1 MVDVVTA
8 VGIATTAF
16 NALKAGFE
24 HGREIESMVDD
35 ISRWSNAA
43 IDIRQ
48 SHNNEKARKGYLGS
62 VESEALETFIHQ
74 QKIKEQEEILRVQIN
89 MRYGPESWNRVL
101 VLQADIRK
109 ARLQAKQE
117 RERFQEEMIKWGV
130 VCTLLIGAVYGL
142 WAWTQYL
149 IDRGV

>member
-43 IDIRQ
+43 IDIQ
-48 SHNNEKARKGYLGS
+48 KSHSEEKLRKGMVGN
-62 VESEALETFIHQ
+62 VETQALETFIHQ
-74 QKIKEQEEILRVQIN
+74 QKIKEQEEILRAQIN
-89 MRYGPESWNRVL
+89 MRYGPSSWDKVL
-101 VLQADIRK
+101 EIQANIRK
-109 ARLQAKQE
+109 ARLEAKE
-117 RERFQEEMIKWGV
+117 AREQFNKNMLHYG
-130 VCTLLIGAVYGL
+130 LISASLIAAVYGL

-149 IDRGV
+149 IDKGV